1 VVFTTYPYRF
11 QGRSER
17 SAATPGGV
25 SLPRSRLPKSVSL
38 TGPVTKQRQDVPE
51 EAPGFEDERVV
62 VEDGAGRRPFMRGI
76 MVHSLIARGVD
87 VEVALATADEVQTRV
102 VGRGVVGRSE
112 LAKLLREILG
122 DEALQEHQP
131 PLPPL
136 AGRIL
141 VTSAR
146 QPSVPFSKGTL
157 SQSLLAASIDP
168 NDAFDVAARI
178 EQSLLLEARDEIP
191 RGELRGLSYEAL
203 LRRFGPKTAER
214 FLIWRRHQEPEKPVI
229 ILLGGTTGSGK
240 TSLALEVA
248 QRLGISRVASTDS
261 IRQILRITLTPDLVP
276 ALHASSFEA
285 HPGTFPLD
293 GDTQDPV
300 LAGFHAQAAVVSVGI
315 RAMIDRAIDENAS
328 LILDGVSLVPGLID
342 LSVYRDVAHVIFLVV
357 ARLDEEAFR
366 SHFISREE
374 RQRRRGAQRYV
385 ENLDAILKIQEE
397 FLELA
402 DRSDVPIVDNVTIDG
417 SVLLVIRHVVE
428 SLRREGGY
436 DLSDLS

>member
-1 VVFTTYPYRF
+1 MTN
-11 QGRSER
+11 
-17 SAATPGGV
+17 
-25 SLPRSRLPKSVSL
+25 PRQDLPK
-38 TGPVTKQRQDVPE
+38 TTPAG
-51 EAPGFEDERVV
+51 EDERVV

-87 VEVALATADEVQTRV
+87 VEVALATADAVQSRV
-102 VGRGVVGRSE
+102 VGRGVVSRAE
-112 LAKLLREILG
+112 LTKLLRETLG
-122 DEALQEHQP
+122 EDALQEHQP

-136 AGRIL
+136 VGRIL
-141 VTSAR
+141 VTSDQR
-146 QPSVPFSKGTL
+146 SPMPFSKGTL

-178 EQSLLLEARDEIP
+178 EQSLLLESRKDIP
-191 RGELRGLSYEAL
+191 RGELRSLAYEAL

-285 HPGTFPLD
+285 HPATFPLVEE
-293 GDTQDPV
+293 GQDPV

-342 LSVYRDVAHVIFLVV
+342 LSAYRDVAHVIFLVV
-357 ARLDEEAFR
+357 ARLDEVAFR

-402 DRSDVPIVDNVTIDG
+402 DRSDIPIVDNATIDG